1 MSDRYYCFGDF
12 EFTCG
17 GRIMR
22 DNCELLSVGIIICD
36 SDYKICESFYCTA
49 RPVKYPKM
57 TKQCIKLTKLDQQE
71 IYNSPDSDSV
81 LAIVRSLM
89 DKYGC
94 KKLYVWGNFDKPG
107 LKSDCGMHKRL
118 KKSCANISSVA
129 DRIEDVQRQL
139 VARLDLP
146 EAINIAELSSVFGFV
161 PRQGTY
167 HNAFNDAM
175 GLYEIYRGAYAT
187 DYSRNKKLR
196 ALIDERIARR
206 EEKIRKAAERR
217 REIALSIPLTDE
229 ERGYLDSFGEEREAV
244 QERLL
249 ASRYHIINY
258 MQHHPDEEYYELIV
272 FDCPKRFKVIAG
284 SMYTDDKIQ
293 SAIFSARMTKE
304 SFSGALVEY
313 MRICDRDAVL
323 V

>member
-1 MSDRYYCFGDF
+1 MSEKYYCFGDF

-17 GRIMR
+17 GRIKR
-22 DNCELLSVGIIICD
+22 DTCELLSVGIIICD
-36 SDYKICESFYCTA
+36 SGYRIRESFYCTA
-49 RPVKYPKM
+49 RPVRYPKM

-89 DKYGC
+89 NKYGC
-94 KKLYVWGNFDKPG
+94 EKLYVWGNFDKPG
-107 LKSDCGMHKRL
+107 LISDCGMHKRS
-118 KKSCANISSVA
+118 KRSFANIRAVA
-129 DRIEDVQRQL
+129 GCIEDIQRQL
-139 VARLDLP
+139 VARLGLP

-187 DYSRNKKLR
+187 DHSRNKKLR

-206 EEKIRKAAERR
+206 EEKIRQAAERR
-217 REIALSIPLTDE
+217 REIALSVALSEE
-229 ERGYLDSFGEEREAV
+229 ERSYLDGFSSGRDEA

-249 ASRYHIINY
+249 ASRYRIINY
-258 MQHHPDEEYYELIV
+258 MRSHPDEEYYELIV
-272 FDCPKRFKVIAG
+272 FDCPKRFKVVAG
-284 SMYTDDKIQ
+284 SQYTDDKVR
-293 SAIFSARMTKE
+293 SALFSARMTKD
-304 SFSGALVEY
+304 SFGCALVEY
-313 MRICDRDAVL
+313 MHICDSDAVL